1 MKRSLVVF
9 LVFLFLLTLVRLSL
23 FYVFP
28 LQLHD
33 NQDIAFTSLLLE
45 DPVVSGSTQLLQ
57 MRYGTFWQSTKVQI
71 VAPLDRAFSYGQT
84 LTVTGKVEHKLLKNN
99 RLITTIQNAQIEAK
113 NSGFLPV
120 FGLLRQKI
128 INFCE
133 NNFSQPQSGLLL
145 GIVFGMKNYLTNQ
158 ITTSFRI
165 TGLSHLVAAS
175 GMNVTM
181 VAGFLFGIFG
191 SMLKRQMA
199 VAVSLL
205 GIFAYVCL
213 SGFDASI
220 VRAALM
226 GSVAFTAS
234 LLGRQYSSLY
244 VLILVGLGM
253 LLWSP
258 VLLTDVGFQLSILAT
273 AGILVLNPLRQG
285 FVGQNPSL
293 LHSIFLSDDLGTTFS
308 AQLATVPIL
317 LGTFGQ
323 FSLLSIFANVLVLWT
338 IPLIMM
344 FGGVGILIGL
354 IFEPLGRLVVWC
366 IYPLLWYL
374 QQVTGFFSTHSVS
387 VQLDSLPLLF
397 FVGYYCL
404 LAGIVL
410 LFIKKKSS

>member
-1 MKRSLVVF
+1 MKYSLAIF
-9 LVFLFLLTLVRLSL
+9 LGFLLLLTIFRLSV
-23 FYVFP
+23 FYMFP
-28 LQLHD
+28 IQLQD
-33 NQDIAFTSLLLE
+33 NQNVLFTATLLE
-45 DPVVSGSTQLLQ
+45 DSVVSGSNQLLQ
-57 MRYGTFWQSTKVQI
+57 MRYGTFWQSTEVQV
-71 VAPLDRAFSYGQT
+71 VAPLDSTFSYGET
-84 LTVTGKVEHKLLKNN
+84 LTVTGKLFHRLLKNN
-99 RLITTIQNAQIEAK
+99 RLTTTIKNAQIEAK
-113 NSGFLPV
+113 SSGFLPV
-120 FGLLRQKI
+120 FGSLRQKI
-128 INFCE
+128 ITFCE

-191 SMLKRQMA
+191 SMLKRQVA
-199 VAVSLL
+199 VAVSLF

-244 VLILVGLGM
+244 VLLLVGIGM

-258 VLLTDVGFQLSILAT
+258 VLLTDVGFQLSVLAT
-273 AGILVLNPLRQG
+273 AGILVLKS
-285 FVGQNPSL
+285 SL
-293 LHSIFLSDDLGTTFS
+293 FSASIFSEDIGTTLA
-308 AQLATVPIL
+308 AQLATLPIL

-323 FSLLSIFANVLVLWT
+323 YSLLSVFANVLVLWT

-354 IFEPLGRLVVWC
+354 VFEPLGRLIVWC

-374 QQVTGFFSTHSVS
+374 QQVTGFFSTHSIS
-387 VQLDSLPLLF
+387 VQMDSLPLVF
-397 FVGYYCL
+397 IVGYYCL
-404 LAGIVL
+404 LLGAVL
-410 LFIKKKSS
+410 VLTKKKTN